1 MAVNCCVDPRAMRG
15 VVGSISMDAKVAL
28 VTFSMVVPETLPS
41 VAVIVVLPAATG
53 EANPLLP
60 IESLIVATV
69 FLEEFQVTE
78 PVTF

>member
-1 MAVNCCVDPRAMRG
+1 MAVNCCVDPRAMLG